1 MKKLL
6 FVCLL
11 LACASAHASEGDVRK
26 VFNKLV
32 MAIGNVSM
40 PEPSIYLV
48 NNDQLVAQTYGNG
61 KIEIGRK
68 LVAYCSRFGADSLNA
83 LACILSHEL
92 AHYYQ
97 KHFWAQKF
105 GSAYASSD
113 WGKKIA
119 READSNKFKE
129 LYESQADQIGFYYAF
144 SAGFKTWKIAPAVL
158 DSVYKWYQFREVM
171 EGYPTLSQRKSI
183 ASISASKFAG
193 LIPVFE
199 VSNHLR
205 VVASTCL
212 GDQQS
217 AVLDF
222 SCFGYEHMLAANIQT
237 AEMFNNIAVSKIL
250 KAQKYSASIYSGLQL
265 PVILD
270 QSSLIYE
277 ASGSKGDEEL
287 EKYNALMSEALE
299 NLEQALKLDDK
310 YWPAIINKS
319 IVLIGLEKY
328 GSSEDEL
335 SSKTIKDATAK
346 HRSLT
351 WVLPEIHG
359 IMYYLKGDSAQG
371 IASLKQ
377 AEKAGSRSASINK
390 LILQNVNGALG
401 GPGMEMGDTIEKWN
415 NATVYKGLKSYR
427 TSTDSFIRYANSR
440 AELLVDSV
448 RGYKVYEFRPRIGF
462 CPVQYVKLAQ
472 VSDARLS
479 TTRGLKKGQAT
490 KDLTS
495 KYGACSKTIP
505 GTIYTY
511 WIYPKQNLVVITDNA
526 SNKVDSWFYYMLQ

>member
-1 MKKLL
+1 MRRLL
-6 FVCLL
+6 LSGLL
-11 LACASAHASEGDVRK
+11 LACINIHASEADVRK
-26 VFNKLV
+26 VFSKLV

-40 PEPSIYLV
+40 PQPSIYII

-68 LVAYCSRFGADSLNA
+68 LVASCSRFGTDSLNA
-83 LACILSHEL
+83 IACILSHEL

-129 LYESQADQIGFYYAF
+129 LYESQADQVGFYYAF
-144 SAGFKTWKIAPAVL
+144 SAGFRTWKIAPAVL
-158 DSVYKWYQFREVM
+158 DSVYKWYQFNEVM
-171 EGYPTLSQRKSI
+171 EGYPALPQRKAI

-199 VSNHLR
+199 ISNHLR

-237 AEMFNNIAVSKIL
+237 AEMFNNIAVSRIL

-287 EKYNALMSEALE
+287 EKYNALMNEALE
-299 NLEQALKLDDK
+299 NIEQALRLDDK

-319 IVLIGLEKY
+319 IVLMGLEKY

-335 SSKTIKDATAK
+335 SSKTVKEAAAK
-346 HRSLT
+346 NKSLA
-351 WVLPEIHG
+351 WIIPEVRG

-371 IASLKQ
+371 VTYLKQ
-377 AEKAGSRSASINK
+377 AQKAGSGSASINR
-390 LILQNVNGALG
+390 LILLNTDFSVG
-401 GPGMEMGDTIEKWN
+401 GIDSWRDTTEKWN
-415 NATVYKGLKSYR
+415 NATVFKGLRSYR
-427 TSTDSFIRYANSR
+427 TSTDSFIKYANSR
-440 AELLVDSV
+440 AELLIDSV
-448 RGYKVYEFRPRIGF
+448 YGYKVYEFRPRIGF

-472 VSDARLS
+472 AGNAGLS
-479 TTRGLKKGQAT
+479 TSRGLKKGQTT
-490 KDLTS
+490 KELVV
-495 KYGACSKTIP
+495 KYGNSDRIIS
-505 GTIYTY
+505 GTLYTY
-511 WIYPKQNLVVITDNA
+511 WIYPGQNLIVTTDNT
-526 SNKVDSWFYYMLQ
+526 SGKVDSWLYYIIQ